1 MKEVWRDIPGYE
13 GYYQASNLG
22 NIKSLPKKYKPLGR
36 ILKPQQRNNYLIV
49 SLSRDGKSKSQSVH
63 RIIMKTFKGE
73 SNLTVNHIDGN
84 KHNNKLENL
93 EYCTP
98 RDNSRHV
105 FISKIKT
112 TNTEKFKDEII
123 KDYKNGVTLT
133 KLTKKY
139 HVDLRHLKIFLLEN
153 GFELKERRTG
163 KYPKIINSEI
173 IKEVKIMYEKNPEIS
188 NKEISERTG
197 LSGSSVTRIMQEIC

>member
-1 MKEVWRDIPGYE
+1 MKEIWRDIPGYE

-22 NIKSLPKKYKPLGR
+22 NIKSLPKKHKPLGR
-36 ILKPQQRNNYLIV
+36 ILKPRHRNNYLSV
-49 SLSRDGKSKSQSVH
+49 CLCKEGKCKSHYIH
-63 RIIMKTFKGE
+63 RIIIKTFKGD

-93 EYCTP
+93 EYCTH

-112 TNTEKFKDEII
+112 TNSEKFKGEII
-123 KDYKNGVTLT
+123 KDYKKGITLT

-139 HVDLRHLKIFLLEN
+139 HVDFRHLKIFLLEN
-153 GFELKERRTG
+153 GFELEERRNRE
-163 KYPKIINSEI
+163 YPRVVNEKI
-173 IKEVKIMYEKNPEIS
+173 IKEVKIMYEKNPNIS
-188 NKEISERTG
+188 NKEISEKTG
-197 LSGSSVTRIMQEIC
+197 LSRSSVTRVMQEIY

>member
-1 MKEVWRDIPGYE
+1 MKEIWRDIPGYE

-22 NIKSLPKKYKPLGR
+22 RIKSLPKKYKPIES
-36 ILKPQQRNNYLIV
+36 ILKLQHRNNYLTV
-49 SLSRDGKSKSQSVH
+49 SLSKNGKQKTCSVH
-63 RIIMKTFKGE
+63 RIIMRTFEGD
-73 SNLTVNHIDGN
+73 SNLAVNHIDGN

-98 RDNSRHV
+98 RDNARHV
-105 FISKIKT
+105 FISKIKI
-112 TNTEKFKDEII
+112 TNSERFKDEII
-123 KDYKNGVTLT
+123 KDYKNGITLVN
-133 KLTKKY
+133 LTKKY
-139 HVDLRHLKIFLLEN
+139 HVDLRHLKKFLLEN

>member
-93 EYCTP
+93 EWV
-98 RDNSRHV
+98 SRKQNMQHGTC
-105 FISKIKT
+105 IKRMKET
-112 TNTEKFKDEII
+112 KRKRQGHPIYIIDKDGS
-123 KDYKNGVTLT
+123 DYFFGSIAEACEEFGLDSGNV
-133 KLTKKY
+133 KLC
-139 HVDLRHLKIFLLEN
+139 LRGNRKRHH
-153 GFELKERRTG
+153 GYTFESCK
-163 KYPKIINSEI
+163 
-173 IKEVKIMYEKNPEIS
+173 
-188 NKEISERTG
+188 
-197 LSGSSVTRIMQEIC
+197 

>member
-1 MKEVWRDIPGYE
+1 MEEIWGDIPGYE

-22 NIKSLPKKYKPLGR
+22 NIKSLPKKYKPLGK
-36 ILKPQQRNNYLIV
+36 ILKPQQRNNYLSV
-49 SLSRDGKSKSQSVH
+49 CLSKNGKSKSQNVH

-73 SNLTVNHIDGN
+73 SDLTVNHIDGN

-112 TNTEKFKDEII
+112 TNSEKFKDEII

-163 KYPKIINSEI
+163 EYPKIVNEKI

-188 NKEISERTG
+188 NKEISKKTG
-197 LSGSSVTRIMQEIC
+197 LSGSSVTRIMQKIY

>member
-139 HVDLRHLKIFLLEN
+139 HVDLRHLKMFLLEN

-163 KYPKIINSEI
+163 KYPKIINRKI

>member
-98 RDNSRHV
+98 RDNARHV
-105 FISKIKT
+105 FISKIKI
-112 TNTEKFKDEII
+112 TNSERFKDEII
-123 KDYKNGVTLT
+123 KDYKNGITLVN
-133 KLTKKY
+133 LTKKY
-139 HVDLRHLKIFLLEN
+139 HVDLRHLKKFLLEN

-163 KYPKIINSEI
+163 KYPKIINREI

>member
-163 KYPKIINSEI
+163 KYPKIINRKI

-197 LSGSSVTRIMQEIC
+197 LSGSSVTRVMQEIC

>member
-163 KYPKIINSEI
+163 KYPKIINRKI

>member
-163 KYPKIINSEI
+163 KYPKIINREI

>member
-73 SNLTVNHIDGN
+73 SNG
-84 KHNNKLENL
+84 
-93 EYCTP
+93 
-98 RDNSRHV
+98 
-105 FISKIKT
+105 
-112 TNTEKFKDEII
+112 TE
-123 KDYKNGVTLT
+123 
-133 KLTKKY
+133 
-139 HVDLRHLKIFLLEN
+139 
-153 GFELKERRTG
+153 
-163 KYPKIINSEI
+163 
-173 IKEVKIMYEKNPEIS
+173 
-188 NKEISERTG
+188 
-197 LSGSSVTRIMQEIC
+197 